1 MKFLILTSI
10 VALLASLSAMA
21 ESPLKLELL
30 APNEPIS
37 LKKDDL
43 EKPGVGTVLP
53 PKVDITLRYRITN
66 TGKEAVVIKHGGD
79 ESFNRLTIKGPGAS
93 DVPYRGPMTLNYAYG
108 NPVTFKPGESKE
120 FEIKGLKYGSRDMS
134 YWSISKAGDYEA
146 SMSFVSRVGREK
158 LTLKSKA
165 IKFSVAVK

>member
-1 MKFLILTSI
+1 MKFLILISI

-30 APNEPIS
+30 TPKEPIS

-79 ESFNRLTIKGPGAS
+79 ESFNQLMIKGPGAENVAWNKPVS
-93 DVPYRGPMTLNYAYG
+93 ADYRFGEAVSL
-108 NPVTFKPGESKE
+108 KPSESKE
-120 FEIKGLKYGSRDMS
+120 FEIKELMYGTRDLN
-134 YWSISKAGDYEA
+134 YWSIIKAGDYEVILK
-146 SMSFVSRVGREK
+146 FNSRTGRDLMT
-158 LTLKSKA
+158 LTSKPA
-165 IKFSVAVK
+165 KFSVVIK